1 MRETFFLAYYL
12 HWSRAEILDLPIP
25 ERRQYLELLAEQLRR
40 EQPTDRDSLQ

>member
-12 HWSRAEILDLPIP
+12 HWSREDILELPIP

-40 EQPTDRDSLQ
+40 EQPTENDTLQ